1 MAVIFKTDLSEH
13 YLEVGVIGQPE
24 VVYLGRNSDH
34 PYSYWVRCEFPLQL
48 RKICKSVV
56 KLLIRDILGSLCARL
71 RGKQ

>member
-1 MAVIFKTDLSEH
+1 MYLSNAGVGGLILKIIAPMAVIFKTDLSEH

-56 KLLIRDILGSLCARL
+56 K
-71 RGKQ
+71 